1 MIRTAMFES
10 ALLSPGSGLG
20 HCRAIVTAADAAG
33 FDAAFFVRSRGQRAP
48 MIDGAPLIAALA
60 SLPVG
65 IGLGAGIPFDYS
77 EPFHLARAYAAI
89 DRLTSGRSAIVV
101 DLAAGDDLA
110 DAIGR
115 CPPEVP
121 RYDRPPEAGRYDRP
135 TEAGRYDRPPEAERD
150 DRAPEAER
158 YDRLLEFFDA
168 TTKLWDSWEDD
179 AILVDRPAGLFTNPD
194 KIHRIDHDGAWYAVR
209 GPLNAPRPLQG
220 RPVIVVPVT
229 DAASRGFASRVA
241 DIALVCGE
249 TPEQVS
255 RESTAIREA
264 ANGRV
269 VRVLATISA
278 SETRLISECRDS
290 RVCDGFNLLLPG
302 DHAAIAAAV
311 RMMPAPIRRVTG
323 MTLRD
328 RLDLPR
334 PASRY
339 AA

>member
-1 MIRTAMFES
+1 MIMTAMFES
-10 ALLSPGSGLG
+10 ALLPPGSGLG
-20 HCRAIVTAADAAG
+20 HCRAIVAAADAAG
-33 FDAAFFVRSRGQRAP
+33 FDAAFFVRSGGPRAP

-110 DAIGR
+110 NAIGR
-115 CPPEVP
+115 Q
-121 RYDRPPEAGRYDRP
+121 P
-135 TEAGRYDRPPEAERD
+135 TEAK
-150 DRAPEAER
+150 R

-241 DIALVCGE
+241 DVALVHGE
-249 TPEQVS
+249 TSEQVS

-264 ANGRV
+264 ADGRV
-269 VRVLATISA
+269 MRVLATISA
-278 SETRLISECRDS
+278 SETRSMRDC
-290 RVCDGFNLLLPG
+290 VCDGFNLLLPG
-302 DHAAIAAAV
+302 DPAAIAAAV
-311 RMMPAPIRRVTG
+311 RMMPMPMRPVTG
-323 MTLRD
+323 MTLRE

>member
-1 MIRTAMFES
+1 MILTAMFES
-10 ALLSPGSGLG
+10 ALLPPGSGLG
-20 HCRAIVTAADAAG
+20 HCRAIVAAADAAG
-33 FDAAFFVRSRGQRAP
+33 FDAAFFVRSHGPRAP

-101 DLAAGDDLA
+101 DLAAGDDLSN
-110 DAIGR
+110 AIGR
-115 CPPEVP
+115 RSSEAGH
-121 RYDRPPEAGRYDRP
+121 YDRPPAAGRYDRML
-135 TEAGRYDRPPEAERD
+135 EAGRDDRPPETGRCE
-150 DRAPEAER
+150 
-158 YDRLLEFFDA
+158 RLLEFFDA

-241 DIALVCGE
+241 DVALVDGE
-249 TPEQVS
+249 TPEQIS
-255 RESTAIREA
+255 RDSTAIREA
-264 ANGRV
+264 ANGRT
-269 VRVLATISA
+269 VRVLATIYA
-278 SETRLISECRDS
+278 SETRLMRECRDS
-290 RVCDGFNLLLPG
+290 GVCDGFNLLLSG
-302 DHAAIAAAV
+302 DPAAIEAAARV
-311 RMMPAPIRRVTG
+311 SPMPAPPVTG
-323 MTLRD
+323 MTLRE

>member
-10 ALLSPGSGLG
+10 ALLAPGSGLG
-20 HCRAIVTAADAAG
+20 HWRAIVAAADAAG
-33 FDAAFFVRSRGQRAP
+33 FDAAFFVRSRGRRAP

-101 DLAAGDDLA
+101 DLDAGGDLA
-110 DAIGR
+110 DAIGPR
-115 CPPEVP
+115 PPEVP
-121 RYDRPPEAGRYDRP
+121 RYN
-135 TEAGRYDRPPEAERD
+135 
-150 DRAPEAER
+150 
-158 YDRLLEFFDA
+158 RLLEFFDA

-311 RMMPAPIRRVTG
+311 RMMPAPMRPVTG
-323 MTLRD
+323 MTLRE